1 MNLSYTPI
9 NEAYNLP
16 KIKRQSKVNDYST
29 SNLQK
34 KFLQE
39 KNFSVSDN
47 SPFPSE
53 NNLNSN
59 QPYTTETQYARP
71 QYSMPETSPVIPE
84 FKLTLRDPSLLQE
97 LKKYREDYIESL
109 IKDSLFKPP
118 QSSQQELVSYNQNQV
133 EHFVGS
139 MDNDTKNLILIFIL
153 VLVID
158 IILRLK

>member
-16 KIKRQSKVNDYST
+16 KIKRHSKVNDYST
-29 SNLQK
+29 PIVQK

-59 QPYTTETQYARP
+59 QPYTTETQYVRP
-71 QYSMPETSPVIPE
+71 QYFMPESSPVVPE
-84 FKLTLRDPSLLQE
+84 FKLTLRDPSLLHE

-109 IKDSLFKPP
+109 IKDSIFKP
-118 QSSQQELVSYNQNQV
+118 QSSQQEIVSHNENQV